1 MTLRRP
7 FRPLRPDLDKFLFAT
22 VENETDGIP
31 LSVISVL
38 TRLGLDPWKEADRL
52 SSVSTR
58 EAVEQLA
65 RLTAELPVGLLPQH
79 DCNPTP
85 ALRRQVSPRHR
96 EPSHSRPFQFWVLV
110 WVLVAA
116 VLVGV
121 LIHGRFRSAL
131 ATSKR
136 TKETGICDTQIIG
149 SGMSA
154 RLKTEGSSAVISLA
168 AGPFRH
174 DPPLALWKGGQSLG
188 DTIAYVYECP
198 PVLLGVPNRS

>member
-52 SSVSTR
+52 SSLSTR

-65 RLTAELPVGLLPQH
+65 RLTAELPGKSRPLSEARESADRLVGLLPQH

-121 LIHGRFRSAL
+121 LIHGGFPF
-131 ATSKR
+131 
-136 TKETGICDTQIIG
+136 GI
-149 SGMSA
+149 
-154 RLKTEGSSAVISLA
+154 
-168 AGPFRH
+168 
-174 DPPLALWKGGQSLG
+174 G
-188 DTIAYVYECP
+188 D
-198 PVLLGVPNRS
+198 L

>member
-65 RLTAELPVGLLPQH
+65 RLTAELPGMF
-79 DCNPTP
+79 
-85 ALRRQVSPRHR
+85 
-96 EPSHSRPFQFWVLV
+96 RPLSE
-110 WVLVAA
+110 A
-116 VLVGV
+116 
-121 LIHGRFRSAL
+121 R
-131 ATSKR
+131 
-136 TKETGICDTQIIG
+136 GICRSKQ
-149 SGMSA
+149 
-154 RLKTEGSSAVISLA
+154 
-168 AGPFRH
+168 
-174 DPPLALWKGGQSLG
+174 PLASWTAMA
-188 DTIAYVYECP
+188 DHAP
-198 PVLLGVPNRS
+198 